1 MDNVLITGA
10 TGFRIKFY
18 KRKFSPLQQYLCYNM
33 AMYLQKNVIYCK
45 LDLNN
50 SQDLNHFIKQKQID
64 VIIHCFFDHTYNN
77 IKMIKSISN
86 AAIKNNIKKM
96 F

>member
-1 MDNVLITGA
+1 
-10 TGFRIKFY
+10 
-18 KRKFSPLQQYLCYNM
+18 
-33 AMYLQKNVIYCK
+33 MYLQKNVIYCK

-64 VIIHCFFDHTYNN
+64 VIIHFAFDHTYNNN

-86 AAIKNNIKKM
+86 AAIKNNIKNLISSISVLKINNNKID
-96 F
+96 FDTIKK